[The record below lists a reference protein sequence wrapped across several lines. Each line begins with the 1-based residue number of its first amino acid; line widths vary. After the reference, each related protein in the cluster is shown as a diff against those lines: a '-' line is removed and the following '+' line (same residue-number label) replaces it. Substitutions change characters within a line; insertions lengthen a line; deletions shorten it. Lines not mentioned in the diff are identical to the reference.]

1 MRKSIQIL
9 ALLAIAAAGVSLGGC
24 FHHHEKAVVT
34 EPLPPSTPPL
44 K

>member
-1 MRKSIQIL
+1 MQGLKAVIVAVTL
-9 ALLAIAAAGVSLGGC
+9 VTAAVALGGC

-34 EPLPPSTPPL
+34 QPL